1 MASSATVASLAEKDA
16 EIGQLKAEKYT
27 NDKLGETYIAL
38 NNQINKV
45 AGDLATKD
53 KVKQLIKPLD
63 MLSDNG
69 TFDVDQLHTNLTKT
83 LEKFGGT
90 FHVNYLNYNFDGE
103 DLERIFGYLRGEL

>member
-1 MASSATVASLAEKDA
+1 MQVTIED
-16 EIGQLKAEKYT
+16 IT
-27 NDKLGETYIAL
+27 NALMKWGE
-38 NNQINKV
+38 N
-45 AGDLATKD
+45 DLANKGSMFNQALVYFVLLQGKD

-69 TFDVDQLHTNLTKT
+69 TFDVDQLHTNLVKT

-90 FHVNYLNYNFDGE
+90 FHVNYLNYNFDEE